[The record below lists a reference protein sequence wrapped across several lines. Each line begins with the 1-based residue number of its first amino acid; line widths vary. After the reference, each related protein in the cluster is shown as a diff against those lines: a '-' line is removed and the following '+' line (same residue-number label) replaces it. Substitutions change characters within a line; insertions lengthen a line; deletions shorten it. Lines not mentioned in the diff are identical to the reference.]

1 MVLVDSLFEKQ
12 SVAFFS
18 HAREVHPR
26 ARLRCSSFF
35 FSLLFLSLCWGV
47 EEKKSVE
54 FLIECG
60 ARPNINYFFYPP
72 REAKNHPFIHHTI
85 PISITVFFFKKSA
98 RDIRAAFALC
108 VLAFFALI

>member
-47 EEKKSVE
+47 EEKKIVE

-60 ARPNINYFFYPP
+60 ARPNFNYFFI
-72 REAKNHPFIHHTI
+72 RHERQKTI
-85 PISITVFFFKKSA
+85 PLSIIPSPYP
-98 RDIRAAFALC
+98 
-108 VLAFFALI
+108 